1 MSLGAVSLGNQ
12 EVLQHAQKAVESTP
26 KQLEDFSQILSQLD
40 SGQAGSQTGDPG
52 GIEAAGKIDSDLPA
66 LDISRVEL
74 PAELDGIY
82 ADKLEQIGQP
92 GGPERLLA
100 EAQDKYSRLDQMISE
115 LGSGR
120 SYSPEELVGMQS
132 EVHRITF
139 ELEATTKVM
148 GEVVSGVKTLLQ
160 QQI

>member
-12 EVLQHAQKAVESTP
+12 EVLQQAQRAVDSTP
-26 KQLEDFSQILSQLD
+26 KQLQDFSEVLNQLD
-40 SGQAGSQTGDPG
+40 SAGQDGAGS
-52 GIEAAGKIDSDLPA
+52 AAGNTIQNDLPA
-66 LDISRVEL
+66 LDINQVEL
-74 PAELDGIY
+74 PDDLDGIY
-82 ADKLEQIGQP
+82 SDKLEQVAQP
-92 GGPERLLA
+92 GGAERLLA
-100 EAQDKYSRLDQMISE
+100 EAQDKYSRLDQMIAE

-120 SYSPEELVGMQS
+120 SYSPEELVGMQT

-148 GEVVSGVKTLLQ
+148 GQVVSGIKNLMQ